1 MDKRNANMEM
11 ESLWQESRGETT
23 ERTYGEL
30 LRLRARIDVSEE
42 RRRRV
47 RMLFSAVAVA
57 ASLALV
63 STLTF
68 TLTRG
73 RYRVSP
79 LEGTRSLATDYAQMR
94 SITLEDGTKVYLNAG
109 SSLLYPSS
117 FQKGSRIVYL
127 TGQANFSVAKDAS
140 RPFIVKTS
148 YMDVEAL
155 GTTFCV
161 QSYGGERA
169 VRTTLLEGKVRVSVP
184 SSSGNKGYLLEPGM
198 QLEYTPSER
207 SVSVRSV
214 DAVRVLDWAEG
225 YLSFRGASF
234 PEIAQA
240 LERRFDVSVS
250 YNSDRIPV
258 SSLNVRFSPDDTL
271 EDALGVL
278 TLLLPGSR
286 YKLEGNRV
294 YMQFM

>member
-1 MDKRNANMEM
+1 MSFVLCVFLFEVYNYDKKDKRNANIEM
-11 ESLWQESRGETT
+11 ESLWQESRGE
-23 ERTYGEL
+23 RT
-30 LRLRARIDVSEE
+30 
-42 RRRRV
+42 
-47 RMLFSAVAVA
+47 
-57 ASLALV
+57 
-63 STLTF
+63 
-68 TLTRG
+68 
-73 RYRVSP
+73 
-79 LEGTRSLATDYAQMR
+79 
-94 SITLEDGTKVYLNAG
+94 
-109 SSLLYPSS
+109 
-117 FQKGSRIVYL
+117 
-127 TGQANFSVAKDAS
+127 
-140 RPFIVKTS
+140 
-148 YMDVEAL
+148 
-155 GTTFCV
+155 
-161 QSYGGERA
+161 ERA

-184 SSSGNKGYLLEPGM
+184 SSGNKGYLLEPGM

-214 DAVRVLDWAEG
+214 DAGRVLDWAEG

-258 SSLNVRFSPDDTL
+258 SLLNVRFTPDDTL